1 MNKHQGLFITL
12 EGIEGAG
19 KSTHADYI
27 RRLLANDDTDVV
39 LTREP
44 GGTELGERIR
54 DILLIHQELHIE
66 PEAEL
71 LLMFTA
77 RLQHLKQVII
87 PGLESGKI
95 VLCDR
100 FTDSSYA
107 YQGGGRGVSRDM
119 IDKLVNI
126 VHPDLK
132 PDLTIL
138 LDLSAETGLARARQS
153 GVVDRFESE
162 TLKFFE
168 SARQTFLDIARAEPD
183 RVFVINAEQDIGNIQ
198 QEIKQVL
205 EGKGLC

>member
-27 RRLLANDDTDVV
+27 RRLLVNDDTDVV

-87 PGLESGKI
+87 PGLASGKI

-153 GVVDRFESE
+153 GVADRFESE

-168 SARQTFLDIARAEPD
+168 TSRQIFLEIARAEPD

>member
-1 MNKHQGLFITL
+1 MNKHQGVFITL

-27 RRLLANDDTDVV
+27 RRLLANDYTDVV

-54 DILLIHQELHIE
+54 DVLLMHQELHIE

-87 PGLESGKI
+87 PGLASGKI
-95 VLCDR
+95 VICDR

-107 YQGGGRGVSRDM
+107 YQGGGRGISRDM

-153 GVVDRFESE
+153 GIADRFESE

-168 SARQTFLDIARAEPD
+168 NSRQTFLDIARAEPD
-183 RVFVINAEQDIGNIQ
+183 RVFVINAEQDIGNTQ